1 MSIHRWNA
9 RRDDNEPD
17 VVKALRGAGCLVE
30 RMAKPLDLLVW
41 SPFLKTILVVEVK
54 DPKRTQRSDRKAQ
67 NEFIAEWQAKGAL
80 VVRVTSVENAL
91 TVVGANDDRRDHG

>member
-1 MSIHRWNA
+1 MSLHRWDA
-9 RRDDNEPD
+9 RRDDNEPA
-17 VVKALRGAGCLVE
+17 VVEALRAAGCLVE

-54 DPKRTQRSDRKAQ
+54 RPKRAKRSDMKAQ
-67 NEFIAEWQAKGAL
+67 NDFIATWQAAGAL

-91 TVVGANDDRRDHG
+91 VVVGARDDRRDHG